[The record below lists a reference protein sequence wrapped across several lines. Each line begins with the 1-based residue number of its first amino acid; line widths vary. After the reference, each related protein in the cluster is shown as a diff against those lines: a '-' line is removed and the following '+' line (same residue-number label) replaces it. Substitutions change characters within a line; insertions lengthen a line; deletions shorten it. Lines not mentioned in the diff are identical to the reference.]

1 MGMLGAVLMNEIL
14 PMRKP
19 AILGGEPIVPY
30 VLGIVRPRFPRP
42 ETFLDSFV
50 AGLARGQ
57 VTNNGPAVLEFER
70 MVSDYCGAPAV
81 ICSSGQAALMMMLRA
96 AGVTGGEV
104 LVPSYTFSATPH
116 AVSWCGASA
125 VFADMKNMVIDPADA
140 ERRITPNTVAILG
153 VDVYGLACDYDALEA
168 LGRRH
173 GIKVLFDS
181 APSFGTRVDGV
192 CVGAR
197 GDAQIFSF
205 HATKAFNTMEG
216 GALVSRD
223 PEIIRRAR
231 ALRNFG
237 QVRGADCD
245 EPGIN
250 GKMMEISALI
260 GIQQLKGFDTVVRH
274 RFDCTEIMRSELEG
288 IPGLSLTPVP
298 PRQLPVWLYFPIVID
313 AVRFGLDRDQLASA
327 LERENIQ
334 VRKYFEMPCHHMAAY
349 KEQRQVVLPETERAA
364 YNVWARPV
372 YNDMTEAEARAIGR
386 AIRTIHQHADPIK
399 ESLSD

>member
-14 PMRKP
+14 PTRKP
-19 AILGGEPIVPY
+19 AILGGQPIVPY
-30 VLGIVRPRFPRP
+30 ALGIVRPRFPRP
-42 ETFLDSFV
+42 ETFLDRFV

-57 VTNNGPAVLEFER
+57 VTNNGPAVLEFEGLI
-70 MVSDYCGAPAV
+70 SDYCGAPAV

-96 AGVTGGEV
+96 AGITGGEV
-104 LVPSYTFSATPH
+104 IVPSYTFSATPH
-116 AVSWCGASA
+116 AVRWCGASP
-125 VFADMKNMVIDPADA
+125 VFVDMNNMVVDPADV
-140 ERRITPNTVAILG
+140 ERRIIPDTVAILG

-192 CVGAR
+192 PVGTR

-260 GIQQLKGFDTVVRH
+260 GIEQLKGFDAVVRH
-274 RFDCTEIMRSELEG
+274 RFDCTEVMRSEIEG

-298 PRQLPVWLYFPIVID
+298 PGQLPVWLYFPIVID
-313 AVRFGLDRDQLASA
+313 AERFGLDRDQLASA

-349 KEQRQVVLPETERAA
+349 KEQRQVVLPETERVA
-364 YNVWARPV
+364 YNVLALPV

-386 AIRTIHQHADPIK
+386 AIRAIYRHADRIR
-399 ESLSD
+399 ETLSD

>member
-50 AGLARGQ
+50 AGLDRGQ

-168 LGRRH
+168 
-173 GIKVLFDS
+173 
-181 APSFGTRVDGV
+181 
-192 CVGAR
+192 
-197 GDAQIFSF
+197 
-205 HATKAFNTMEG
+205 
-216 GALVSRD
+216 
-223 PEIIRRAR
+223 
-231 ALRNFG
+231 
-237 QVRGADCD
+237 
-245 EPGIN
+245 
-250 GKMMEISALI
+250 
-260 GIQQLKGFDTVVRH
+260 
-274 RFDCTEIMRSELEG
+274 
-288 IPGLSLTPVP
+288 
-298 PRQLPVWLYFPIVID
+298 
-313 AVRFGLDRDQLASA
+313 
-327 LERENIQ
+327 
-334 VRKYFEMPCHHMAAY
+334 
-349 KEQRQVVLPETERAA
+349 
-364 YNVWARPV
+364 
-372 YNDMTEAEARAIGR
+372 
-386 AIRTIHQHADPIK
+386 
-399 ESLSD
+399 